1 MKTNLR
7 IMRKKGRGCLFLIP
21 FVAVVSC
28 NSNPETKAARQTV
41 KTEQLAREKPP
52 AEDIHTATVLGD
64 IKAIRQH
71 IRAGSDLNEREPAMG
86 STPLISASL
95 FGKTEVVRAL
105 VEAGADVNLQNNEG
119 STALH
124 TAAFLCHTEI
134 VRILLDHGADKSLKN
149 VYGSTPLQ
157 SVAGPFSE
165 VKPIYDEFSKNLGPL
180 GLKLD
185 DDYLRETRPVIAEML
200 Q

>member
-1 MKTNLR
+1 
-7 IMRKKGRGCLFLIP
+7 
-21 FVAVVSC
+21 
-28 NSNPETKAARQTV
+28 
-41 KTEQLAREKPP
+41 
-52 AEDIHTATVLGD
+52 
-64 IKAIRQH
+64 
-71 IRAGSDLNEREPAMG
+71 
-86 STPLISASL
+86 
-95 FGKTEVVRAL
+95 
-105 VEAGADVNLQNNEG
+105 VNLQNNEG

>member
-1 MKTNLR
+1 MHG
-7 IMRKKGRGCLFLIP
+7 KGMGIFLLIS
-21 FVAVVSC
+21 FVVMVSC
-28 NSNPETKAARQTV
+28 NSNPENAAGNQTDEPDRV
-41 KTEQLAREKPP
+41 TQEKPP
-52 AEDIHTATVLGD
+52 AVDIHTATVLGD

-71 IRAGSDLNEREPAMG
+71 IRAGSDLNEREPTMG

-149 VYGSTPLQ
+149 VYGSTALQ

-185 DDYLRETRPVIAEML
+185 DEYLRETRPVIAEML

>member
-1 MKTNLR
+1 MQMKG
-7 IMRKKGRGCLFLIP
+7 MGSLFLIS
-21 FVAVVSC
+21 FVVMLSC
-28 NSNPETKAARQTV
+28 NSKPETNSGNISGEP
-41 KTEQLAREKPP
+41 EQLTQEKPP
-52 AEDIHTATVLGD
+52 AVDIHTATVLGD

-71 IRAGSDLNEREPAMG
+71 IRAGSDLNEREPTMG

-134 VRILLDHGADKSLKN
+134 VRILLDHGADTSLKN
-149 VYGSTPLQ
+149 VYGSTALQ
-157 SVAGPFSE
+157 SVSGPFSE

>member
-1 MKTNLR
+1 MKNTGTILL
-7 IMRKKGRGCLFLIP
+7 ISFLIM
-21 FVAVVSC
+21 VSC
-28 NSNPETKAARQTV
+28 NTRPANDPGKQSSESEQTASV
-41 KTEQLAREKPP
+41 KPP
-52 AEDIHTATVLGD
+52 SVDIHTATVLGD
-64 IKAIRQH
+64 IKSIRQH
-71 IRAGSDLNEREPAMG
+71 IEAGSDLNEREPTMG

-105 VEAGADVNLQNNEG
+105 VEAGADVNIQNNEG

-134 VRILLDHGADKSLKN
+134 VQLLLDHGADTSLEN
-149 VYGSTPLQ
+149 IYGSTALE
-157 SVAGPFSE
+157 SVAGPFGE

-185 DDYLRETRPVIAEML
+185 DEHLRETRPVIAEML
-200 Q
+200 R